1 MLLINKDNRIKLFC
15 CISRRINRLYLA
27 VRMGFVVQLLELGCR
42 DVRVPLGGCDIAV
55 PQQFLYDS
63 YVRSAGDEHRGK
75 AVPEGVRRQFFIV
88 REKGGVSVDDVP
100 DALRCKCPAAAV

>member
-1 MLLINKDNRIKLFC
+1 MI
-15 CISRRINRLYLA
+15 
-27 VRMGFVVQLLELGCR
+27 QLLKLGCR
-42 DVRVPLGGCDIAV
+42 DMGVPLGSRDIAV

-63 YVRSAGDEHRGK
+63 YVCSAGDEHRGK

-100 DALRCKCPAAAV
+100 DALRCKRSAAAV